1 MAGSTIGNA
10 PSGENTAPASSV
22 KVPLSGSKYAT
33 LATIWQYAFNYI
45 ATLTAKTTLT
55 GADIIPL
62 NDSAASNVGKGIT
75 WTNFMGQVAA
85 FTSTFT
91 NKNIT
96 PRNVTVTQS
105 ATPAWNCD
113 NGDVFTIDALAQ
125 AITSMTS
132 GQTGTPVDRQE
143 IDFEITDS
151 GTARG
156 ITWGANFLGSS
167 GTALPS
173 TTVLSKTLYV
183 KFRYNGSV
191 WICLASTSSL

>member
-10 PSGENTAPASSV
+10 PSGENTAPASTV

-33 LATIWQYAFNYI
+33 LATLWQYAFNYI
-45 ATLTAKTTLT
+45 TSLTAKTTLT
-55 GADIIPL
+55 GNDIIPL
-62 NDSAASNVGKGIT
+62 NDSEASNVGKGIT
-75 WTNFMGQVAA
+75 WTNLMAQAAA
-85 FTSTFT
+85 FTQTLT

-96 PRNVTVTQS
+96 PRNVAVTQS
-105 ATPAWNCD
+105 ATPSWNCD
-113 NGDVFTIDALAQ
+113 NGDIFTIDSLAQ

-132 GQTGTPVDRQE
+132 GQSGTPVDRQE
-143 IDFEITDS
+143 IDFEITDN
-151 GTARG
+151 GTARA

-173 TTVLSKTLYV
+173 TTVLGKTLYV

-191 WICLASTSSL
+191 WVCLASTSNL

>member
-1 MAGSTIGNA
+1 MTKKISELT
-10 PSGENTAPASSV
+10 ETTTPASTAQV
-22 KVPLSGSKYAT
+22 ELNAGGLSRRLS
-33 LATIWQYAFNYI
+33 LANLWQYAFNYI
-45 ATLTAKTTLT
+45 ASLTAKTTLT
-55 GADIIPL
+55 GNDIIPI

-75 WTNFMGQVAA
+75 WTNLMAQAAA
-85 FTSTFT
+85 FTQSLT

-96 PRNVTVTQS
+96 PRNVAVTQAAAPS
-105 ATPAWNCD
+105 WNCD
-113 NGDVFTIDALAQ
+113 NGDIFTIDALAQ

-132 GQTGTPVDRQE
+132 GQSGTPVDRQE

-173 TTVLSKTLYV
+173 TTVLGKTLYV

-191 WICLASTSSL
+191 WVCLAATSNL